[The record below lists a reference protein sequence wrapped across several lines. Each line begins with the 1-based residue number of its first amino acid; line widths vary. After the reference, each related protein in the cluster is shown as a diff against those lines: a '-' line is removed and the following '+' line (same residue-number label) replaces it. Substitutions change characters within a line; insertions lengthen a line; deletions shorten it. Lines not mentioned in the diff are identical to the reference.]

1 MPEIGKNVHVWPHP
15 GRNVRSHAELN
26 RTLPA
31 EGMELP
37 WSAWLE
43 EQLGQGMV
51 HLTDPK
57 AAIDLEEA
65 KKRIAAAQAEEAEAA
80 RAKADAEP
88 TASPAPPPVSAPDS
102 PPVEQPAAAPAPT
115 PIEDK

>member
-1 MPEIGKNVHVWPHP
+1 MPEIGEIVHVWPHP

-51 HLTDPK
+51 HLTNP
-57 AAIDLEEA
+57 
-65 KKRIAAAQAEEAEAA
+65 AQQVAPDEAA
-80 RAKADAEP
+80 RLIASSQSRETKAA
-88 TASPAPPPVSAPDS
+88 AAPDS
-102 PPVEQPAAAPAPT
+102 PKSPPVELPAAAPDPT
-115 PIEDK
+115 SNEGK